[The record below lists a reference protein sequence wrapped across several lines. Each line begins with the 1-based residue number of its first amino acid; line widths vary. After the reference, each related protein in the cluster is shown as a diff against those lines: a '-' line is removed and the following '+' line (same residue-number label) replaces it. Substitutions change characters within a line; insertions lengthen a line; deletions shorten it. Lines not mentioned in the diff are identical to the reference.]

1 MSRLPPSGELTA
13 LSSSDCVRTVA
24 LLSLATVLAGSAVRS
39 LAAGTSFKRFDQS
52 GIHFEYPA
60 SWFVTT
66 KPLSNGVDPKY
77 LFTVST
83 NPVRRTSKDLG
94 PCLPGIAAQ
103 LPPNAVLAY
112 LREDFS
118 GRSRS
123 LPRMQPRPRT
133 FRLPRRTDN
142 ALCGFDR
149 GVWVPFRSGGRA
161 LYLALY
167 VGQRAS
173 ASRAEM
179 LARVVNE
186 MRIDPR

>member
-1 MSRLPPSGELTA
+1 MCEPSHFLAWPLCWPDQPFARWRPGHRSSGSTSRASTSNTQRLGSSPPS
-13 LSSSDCVRTVA
+13 
-24 LLSLATVLAGSAVRS
+24 
-39 LAAGTSFKRFDQS
+39 
-52 GIHFEYPA
+52 
-60 SWFVTT
+60 
-66 KPLSNGVDPKY
+66 LSNGVDPKY